1 MELNVNT
8 AQRMRTLASRADGD
22 KIWFVHIDD
31 WQGDLNNQEIRIC
44 DKEKNVLF
52 VLQKS
57 SLEQA
62 SYICSM
68 NNIFNKTLRETKDDS
83 TV

>member
-8 AQRMRTLASRADGD
+8 EQRMRTLASRADGD
-22 KIWFVHIDD
+22 RVWFVHIDD

-44 DKEKNVLF
+44 DKEGKVLF

-68 NNIFNKTLRETKDDS
+68 NNIFVQMFKETK
-83 TV
+83 

>member
-8 AQRMRTLASRADGD
+8 EQRMRALAPRADGD
-22 KIWFVHIDD
+22 KIWFVHMDN
-31 WQGDLNNQEIRIC
+31 WQGDLNNQDIRIC
-44 DKEKNVLF
+44 DKEGEVLF
-52 VLQKS
+52 VLHKS

-68 NNIFNKTLRETKDDS
+68 NNIFVNLFKGNK
-83 TV
+83 V